1 MVLILLLR
9 SVVGQIPFSLL
20 GKSFCL
26 LYTCSIVLTRPEEN
40 PEWKFH
46 FVIRVYCRSL
56 CSRPSFSSGS
66 PSSLPPPL
74 QKERELCTD
83 CNSWWKEGR
92 GRGGK
97 KREKIRRSEGEGNG
111 EKNRREEMEKGD
123 RAGATSQGCQV
134 LSWPSFW
141 PLNHI
146 ICLNCVSV
154 SPGNYSQFAYEM
166 STPITRKCEWSGP
179 LIHYV
184 LSAQNRE
191 FKI

>member
-1 MVLILLLR
+1 MIASSQRNKEIAITHRQSHSIPKFHTLWVGCDWRGVMVLILLVR

-83 CNSWWKEGR
+83 CNSWWKDGGGEGR
-92 GRGGK
+92 
-97 KREKIRRSEGEGNG
+97 EKEGENQEKWGGRKWG
-111 EKNRREEMEKGD
+111 EEQEGGDGERR
-123 RAGATSQGCQV
+123 QGWCNQSG
-134 LSWPSFW
+134 LSGFE
-141 PLNHI
+141 LTI
-146 ICLNCVSV
+146 FL
-154 SPGNYSQFAYEM
+154 
-166 STPITRKCEWSGP
+166 TT
-179 LIHYV
+179 
-184 LSAQNRE
+184 
-191 FKI
+191 